1 MEDLMSFLDTI
12 GGLLNQYQAGS
23 GAASREEAQQHYDQ
37 ITQHVPPDVLAST
50 IGPAISSLPTGEV
63 EERVQRS
70 AQQMTPQQRGS
81 LLEQLLAGLGG
92 GGSVGSILNQ
102 IGVSPSVAQNPQA
115 ASPQDVGKVAAYTK
129 ENRPDLFHQAMSFYA
144 QHPTLV
150 KVMGTM
156 AIAAIA
162 KNLAGGRRPGLV

>member
-1 MEDLMSFLDTI
+1 MGFLDAI
-12 GGLLNQYQAGS
+12 GGLLNQYQAGT
-23 GAASREEAQQHYDQ
+23 GAGSREEAQQHYDQ
-37 ITQHVPPDVLAST
+37 IAQHVPPNVLASS
-50 IGPAISSLPTGEV
+50 IGPAIGSLPTDQV

-70 AQQMTPQQRGS
+70 AQQMTPQQRGNF
-81 LLEQLLAGLGG
+81 LEQLLGGLGAG
-92 GGSVGSILNQ
+92 GGLAALLSQ
-102 IGVSPSVAQNPQA
+102 IGVSPAVAQNPQS

-129 ENRPDLFHQAMSFYA
+129 ENQPDLFHQAMSFYA

-162 KNLAGGRRPGLV
+162 KNLAGGRRPGML